1 MCGICGIIDISG
13 RPVNAD
19 TVKAMCSE
27 MKHRGPDDEGIYLNA
42 ACERSSGRGP
52 SAALGHRRLSIID
65 LSSCAKQPMSNEDG
79 SVWLV
84 LNGEIYNYNEL
95 RPGLESKGHKFR
107 SHSDTETLVHLYE
120 EYGGKCVDKL
130 RGMFAFAIWDD
141 NKKEL
146 FAARD
151 RVGKKP
157 FVYQHKDGRFVFAS
171 EFAALLKSGEISR
184 KVSDDAIHYYMS
196 LGYVPAPASA
206 LEGVNKL
213 PPAHCLTL
221 SKSGLKVERYWEL
234 DYSRK
239 LKISEE
245 DAAAEVKRLSEEAVK
260 IRLFSD
266 VPLGAFL
273 SGGVDSSCVVAMM
286 SKLSPGKVRTFTIGF
301 EEKDYSE
308 LEYARKISGIF
319 GTEHREFIVKPN
331 ALDIIGMLAERY
343 GEPYADSSCIPT
355 YYVSK
360 ETRAF
365 VTVALNGDGG
375 DESFAGYERY
385 QAMSAA
391 EKIRGLGMGAA
402 ARAASSLL
410 PDSTNPKDLARRA
423 RRFLTNAG
431 LPAAER
437 YLRWVGIA
445 GEVKPEKLY
454 SGDYLGRI
462 DKAGPLRLLK
472 PYIDGKSC
480 PEFLD
485 RLLKADVNTSL
496 PNDLLVKVDIAGMAA
511 SLEGR
516 SPFLD
521 HKLMEFAA
529 SLPSSYKIKG
539 NTKKYILKKAFSGV
553 IPDDI
558 LSRRKMGFGV
568 PVSAWF
574 RGELKGMLTETLLS
588 RASLSRGYFRQ
599 EAVKGMVDNHTSG
612 RKDYSFQLW
621 AMLMLELWHKRFI
634 DG

>member
-1 MCGICGIIDISG
+1 
-13 RPVNAD
+13 
-19 TVKAMCSE
+19 MCSE
-27 MKHRGPDDEGIYLNA
+27 MKHRGPDDEGIYLNTP
-42 ACERSSGRGP
+42 GRGP

-84 LNGEIYNYNEL
+84 LNGEIYNYKEL
-95 RPGLESKGHKFR
+95 RPGLESRGHKFR
-107 SHSDTETLVHLYE
+107 SHSDTETLLHLYE
-120 EYGGKCVDKL
+120 EHGVECVEKL

-141 NKKEL
+141 NKKAL

-157 FVYQHKDGRFVFAS
+157 FLYRYKDGRFVFAS
-171 EFAALLKSGEISR
+171 EFAALLRNGEIAR
-184 KVSDDAIHYYMS
+184 KVSDDAIYYYMS
-196 LGYVPAPASA
+196 LGYVPAPMSA

-213 PPAHCLTL
+213 PPAHYLTL
-221 SKSGLKVERYWEL
+221 SESGIKVERYWEL
-234 DYSRK
+234 DYSK
-239 LKISEE
+239 KINISEE
-245 DAAAEVKRLSEEAVK
+245 DAAAEVKRLAEEAVK

-286 SKLSPGKVRTFTIGF
+286 SALSAGKVRTFTIGF

-308 LEYARKISGIF
+308 LEYARKISGLF

-331 ALDIIGMLAERY
+331 ALDIVGMLAERY

-391 EKIRGLGMGAA
+391 EKIRGLGLGAA
-402 ARAASSLL
+402 ARTAAGVL
-410 PDSTNPKDLARRA
+410 PDSTDPKDLARRA

-445 GEVKPEKLY
+445 GDVKPEWLY

-462 DKAGPLRLLK
+462 DTGGPLGMLK
-472 PYIDGKSC
+472 PYTEDKSC
-480 PEFLD
+480 PDMLD

-529 SLPSSYKIKG
+529 SLPASYKIRG
-539 NTKKYILKKAFSGV
+539 GVKKYILKKAFSGT
-553 IPDDI
+553 IPGDI

-574 RGELKGMLTETLLS
+574 RGELKGMLAETLLS
-588 RASLSRGYFRQ
+588 KAALSRGYFRQ
-599 EAVKGMVDNHTSG
+599 EAVRAMVESHTSG

-634 DG
+634 DR

>member
-13 RPVNAD
+13 RPVGAD
-19 TVKAMCSE
+19 AVKAMCSE

-42 ACERSSGRGP
+42 TDRGP

-95 RPGLESKGHKFR
+95 RPELESKGHKFR

-120 EYGGKCVDKL
+120 EYGVECVGKL

-141 NKKEL
+141 NKKVL

-151 RVGKKP
+151 RAGKKP
-157 FVYQHKDGRFVFAS
+157 FVYRYKDGRLVFAS
-171 EFAALLKSGEISR
+171 EFAALLKSGEIPR
-184 KVSDDAIHYYMS
+184 KVSDNAIHYYMS
-196 LGYVPAPASA
+196 LGYVPAPMSA

-213 PPAHCLTL
+213 PPAHFLTL
-221 SKSGLKVERYWEL
+221 SGSGIKVERYWEL

-245 DAAAEVKRLSEEAVK
+245 DAATEVRRLAEEAVK

-286 SKLSPGKVRTFTIGF
+286 SALSPGKVRTFTIGF

-308 LEYARKISGIF
+308 LEYARKISGLF

-391 EKIRGLGMGAA
+391 EKIRGLGLGAA
-402 ARAASSLL
+402 ARAAAAVL
-410 PDSTNPKDLARRA
+410 PDSTDPKDLARRA
-423 RRFLTNAG
+423 RRFLSNAG
-431 LPAAER
+431 LTAPER

-445 GEVKPEKLY
+445 GDVKPEGLY
-454 SGDYLGRI
+454 NGDYLGRI
-462 DKAGPLRLLK
+462 DTGGPLGLLK
-472 PYIDGKSC
+472 PYIEDKSC

-529 SLPSSYKIKG
+529 SLPASYKIKG
-539 NTKKYILKKAFSGV
+539 GVKKYILKKAFSGT
-553 IPDDI
+553 IPADI

-574 RGELKGMLTETLLS
+574 RGELKGMLAETLLS
-588 RASLSRGYFRQ
+588 KAALSRGYFRQ
-599 EAVKGMVDNHTSG
+599 EAVRGMVESHTYG